1 MTRVDP
7 GTWDVFGDIAAIT
20 RWLDRSNANM
30 DPNLDESMR
39 IMKIGE
45 EFGEVVTAY
54 VGYTGQNPRKGRTHE
69 RADVLAELADV
80 AITALCAMY
89 RFTQDA
95 DVTRAVLA
103 SKVAAIMDRSNIR
116 NSGPQP
122 VLYPQEAQ
130 SGPQSAVNTNGVPIT
145 PVRAPLAVAH
155 TVGACACPTGWHP
168 AEAFAP
174 PNGQPRTSLIS

>member
-7 GTWDVFGDIAAIT
+7 GTWDLFGDIAAIT
-20 RWLDRSNANM
+20 RWLDRSNATM
-30 DPNLDESMR
+30 DPALDESMR

-45 EFGEVVTAY
+45 EFGEVVEAY
-54 VGYTGQNPRKGRTHE
+54 IGYTGQNPRKGQTHS
-69 RADVLAELADV
+69 RSDVLAELADV

-103 SKVAAIMDRSNIR
+103 SKVATIMDRSNIR
-116 NSGPQP
+116 ATGPQP
-122 VLYPQEAQ
+122 AIPPQEAQ
-130 SGPQSAVNTNGVPIT
+130 SGPQSAVNTNGVPVI
-145 PVRAPLAVAH
+145 PVPASFPLTH
-155 TVGACACPTGWHP
+155 TVGPCGCDAGWHP

-174 PNGQPRTSLIS
+174 VTGEPRTSLVR